1 MCFGSLLCF
10 LVFLAKVPQMKK
22 YYIVLSIVNKS
33 PSDVT
38 LSYLKNG
45 QIMEQDIKGNA
56 TIRISV
62 TITSSKQ
69 PDDVGFKVFQK
80 GTNSPMVINGSDSL
94 IVRPMENATTNLVV
108 VNDGTFCK
116 RYFCFSQNI
125 YLSMIFTNM
134 AIPSFSFHPQ
144 NLVMLL
150 ELV

>member
-108 VNDGTFCK
+108 VNDGTLNF
-116 RYFCFSQNI
+116 YWQ
-125 YLSMIFTNM
+125 LTV
-134 AIPSFSFHPQ
+134 ALVPSSILQ
-144 NLVMLL
+144 ALL
-150 ELV
+150 LFFAKHLFINDLH